1 MSKFIYLDLTWYR
14 LSMLNNKSK
23 NFNILA
29 FISAFCFI
37 VALLVVS
44 FGIYSRYWYQNSD
57 GAGFMELIIRSFNEK
72 QLISS
77 AFSGSLDFVQI
88 VWNPIYD
95 CTNNSYLLNNSNI
108 SFGHPYNISYLLS
121 FISNYLPISPVTF
134 ISLIFGVNYLI
145 PLYVAANLFFRKSEL
160 SSAFGKKLN
169 RTLMVLV
176 VVALIIWPPYLVGIQ
191 GQFYFDRLSISLFF
205 ILAYLIPRLHKSTLN
220 SLIIFFVSL
229 FIVPFISERT
239 TIVSLICSFCA
250 LLFIVHKKVK
260 NKSII
265 ALLIIHIIIFS
276 SYYFYWKNYISDPSL
291 NTIPNIT
298 NIIERLT
305 NLIKNPVDS
314 GLLIFLLILIPILLM
329 SVFSKVNFLLIVIV
343 AAPNLIFN
351 VGGAE
356 LNGYITHY
364 HSLYVGFAIAGVLN
378 SFEKFNLKPRKY
390 TLRLY
395 LISSIFISLCS
406 SFFYYGSYGSFVRN
420 LSSTTGIEYLFDLP
434 RINQDRFI
442 LEDDQKSIFNPKS
455 TYTIPDGL
463 FPTFIDKNL
472 FNIHMFPVNLGKSDY
487 VITEYSLENNLPALQ
502 PWIYPEK
509 KTLEKVQ
516 LCLQERLDR
525 EYKFLFQ
532 KDSYFVY
539 KKLFN

>member
-1 MSKFIYLDLTWYR
+1 
-14 LSMLNNKSK
+14 
-23 NFNILA
+23 
-29 FISAFCFI
+29 
-37 VALLVVS
+37 
-44 FGIYSRYWYQNSD
+44 
-57 GAGFMELIIRSFNEK
+57 
-72 QLISS
+72 
-77 AFSGSLDFVQI
+77 
-88 VWNPIYD
+88 
-95 CTNNSYLLNNSNI
+95 
-108 SFGHPYNISYLLS
+108 
-121 FISNYLPISPVTF
+121 
-134 ISLIFGVNYLI
+134 
-145 PLYVAANLFFRKSEL
+145 
-160 SSAFGKKLN
+160 
-169 RTLMVLV
+169 
-176 VVALIIWPPYLVGIQ
+176 
-191 GQFYFDRLSISLFF
+191 LFF

-395 LISSIFISLCS
+395 LISSIFISLFS

-442 LEDDQKSIFNPKS
+442 LEDDQKSILNPKS

-539 KKLFN
+539 KKLFD